1 MASGFYNKTESLS
14 KATLV
19 SEFKNDVG
27 LALTK
32 CWFWLFKGKSML
44 PGDVTHCRCRNREQT
59 FKTENGWDRR
69 RTDKNG
75 WENNCNSCM
84 K

>member
-1 MASGFYNKTESLS
+1 MASGFYTKTESLS

-32 CWFWLFKGKSML
+32 CWF
-44 PGDVTHCRCRNREQT
+44 
-59 FKTENGWDRR
+59 
-69 RTDKNG
+69 
-75 WENNCNSCM
+75 
-84 K
+84 